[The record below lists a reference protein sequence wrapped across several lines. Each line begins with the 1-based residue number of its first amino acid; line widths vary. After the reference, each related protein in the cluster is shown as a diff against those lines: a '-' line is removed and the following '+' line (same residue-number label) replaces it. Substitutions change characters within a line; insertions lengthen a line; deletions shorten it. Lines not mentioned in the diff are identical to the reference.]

1 MSRDTSWIKI
11 LPGSVYYL
19 DYRTYIT
26 LESGMERFYLLQD
39 KFEKYPKDKPLK
51 LIMDAR
57 GFTYDSEE
65 THLTMSKI
73 GREFFLNRFTNI
85 KVAIVNDKYESALS
99 EQESWFT
106 NLDDA
111 LNWIN

>member
-1 MSRDTSWIKI
+1 MVSDPQWLKI
-11 LPGSVYYL
+11 IPESIYYL

-26 LESGMERFYLLQD
+26 IETGMERFYLLQD
-39 KFEKYPKDKPLK
+39 KFENYPKDKPLK
-51 LIMDAR
+51 IIMDAR

-73 GREFFLNRFTNI
+73 GREFFLKRFTNI

-99 EQESWFT
+99 EQESWFKT
-106 NLDDA
+106 LDDA